1 MTPARFALAA
11 AALALLAVPWAGAAE
26 RGDDAARAPA
36 QVTSLGG
43 ETPVDLVVAVDDGEL
58 RREIARFDALLLAA
72 LDGLGAVDAPE
83 DAVFRGDR
91 EDLEEIAGNLL
102 ENACKWARRRVRVQ
116 ARAEPSSL
124 LLAFDDDGPGLA
136 PDVRERALARGGRLD
151 ERAPGSGLGL
161 AIVQEVVALHG
172 GALALEASALGGLR
186 AVVRLPRDPA
196 AARGSDAPGMV

>member
-1 MTPARFALAA
+1 MQ
-11 AALALLAVPWAGAAE
+11 VGAPP
-26 RGDDAARAPA
+26 R
-36 QVTSLGG
+36 
-43 ETPVDLVVAVDDGEL
+43 
-58 RREIARFDALLLAA
+58 
-72 LDGLGAVDAPE
+72 
-83 DAVFRGDR
+83 
-91 EDLEEIAGNLL
+91 
-102 ENACKWARRRVRVQ
+102 

-151 ERAPGSGLGL
+151 ERAPGSELGL